1 MCVGSILALKR
12 PNYAQTQIA
21 TAIRLLKLAIKMK
34 HPNSPE
40 GRLNRLKER
49 QKWSQHAKDSVHVPR
64 IVLSHKVIVVGKSEN
79 KRGWWEIATVW
90 IPR

>member
-40 GRLNRLKER
+40 GRLYRLKER
-49 QKWSQHAKDSVHVPR
+49 QKWSQDAKDSVHVPR
-64 IVLSHKVIVVGKSEN
+64 IVWSHKVIVVGTSEN